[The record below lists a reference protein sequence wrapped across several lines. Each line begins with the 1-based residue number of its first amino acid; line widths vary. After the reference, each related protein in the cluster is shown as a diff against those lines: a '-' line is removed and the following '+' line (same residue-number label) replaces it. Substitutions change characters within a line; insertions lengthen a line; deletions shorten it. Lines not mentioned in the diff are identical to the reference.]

1 MQFLDILTVKTG
13 LIYGGT
19 IICITGLGIF
29 FSTVII
35 SKLLYNKDNYYYE
48 ESIDVELIP
57 ILDEFKDVNKYNE
70 NYIEELELIENK
82 ELTDDYLD
90 SLKNNIV
97 FDETPLGKIIMLY
110 DKNLEGFKWYCNT
123 SHVTYETLSTLARK
137 YVINYDCKRL
147 YISLEDELNKNKE
160 ILKKTIEEANKNKS
174 EQRVRL
180 LHRKDIVDKLLIK
193 NNIIKFKYGGK
204 LYEYK
209 NINDK
214 KAKPTSKKL
223 TFSDFKKL
231 KLG

>member
-1 MQFLDILTVKTG
+1 M
-13 LIYGGT
+13 IYGGT
-19 IICITGLGIF
+19 IICVTGFGIF

-204 LYEYK
+204 LYEYE

>member
-48 ESIDVELIP
+48 ESVDIELIP
-57 ILDEFKDVNKYNE
+57 ILDEFKNVNKYNE
-70 NYIEELELIENK
+70 NYIEELELIKNK
-82 ELTDDYLD
+82 ELPDDYID

-97 FDETPLGKIIMLY
+97 SDETPLGKVIMLY

-123 SHVTYETLSTLARK
+123 NHVTYETLSTLARK

-147 YISLEDELNKNKE
+147 YVSLEDELNKNKE
-160 ILKKTIEEANKNKS
+160 ILKKTIEDAYKNKS
-174 EQRVRL
+174 EKKVRL
-180 LHRKDIVDKLLIK
+180 LHRKDIVEQLLIK

-204 LYEYK
+204 LYEYE
-209 NINDK
+209 NNNDK
-214 KAKPTSKKL
+214 TTKISSKKL
-223 TFSDFKKL
+223 TFNDFKKL
-231 KLG
+231 KLS